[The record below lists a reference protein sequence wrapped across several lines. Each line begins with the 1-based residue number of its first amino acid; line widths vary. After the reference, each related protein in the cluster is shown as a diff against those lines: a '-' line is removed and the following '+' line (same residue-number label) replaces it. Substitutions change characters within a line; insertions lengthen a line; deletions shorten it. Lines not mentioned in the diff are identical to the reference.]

1 MYIHRCIYFSS
12 CSYLL
17 TMPFLFAM
25 QVADRPEGEV
35 IYDAMVYEKMR
46 MKKPDL
52 SQPQPQ
58 QFPEYFGHAQ
68 EARDAYCATVM
79 ARHPEVEDPLSVETD
94 EESLLLSSHGL
105 PHGRLEWM
113 NAAVKH
119 SLTTSFTKVKATNT
133 SAPIP
138 PRRQSRRP
146 TYDVSFHHLSY
157 FRSCMAKC

>member
-25 QVADRPEGEV
+25 QAENAAPGEV
-35 IYDAMVYEKMR
+35 TYDAYVYERMR
-46 MKKPDL
+46 MKKPDQ

-68 EARDAYCATVM
+68 EARDAYCDVM
-79 ARHPEVEDPLSVETD
+79 MAHHPEVDDPLSVETD
-94 EESLLLSSHGL
+94 EESLLLSSCGL
-105 PHGRLEWM
+105 GHGRLNFM

-119 SLTTSFTKVKATNT
+119 SLSTTFTKVKATNT
-133 SAPIP
+133 SVPIP

-157 FRSCMAKC
+157 FRSCMPKC